1 MGYVQ
6 TDLDFNLN
14 FDVVDYT
21 ADFNLPA
28 PTPPPLPTTPIYYKD
43 FDSLPMEVSE
53 KRAILA
59 NKEKILRELDCE
71 IF

>member
-6 TDLDFNLN
+6 TDFDFNLN

-21 ADFNLPA
+21 SDFTIPP
-28 PTPPPLPTTPIYYKD
+28 PTPPPLPSMPLYYKD

-53 KRAILA
+53 NREQR
-59 NKEKILRELDCE
+59 NEKILRELDCE
-71 IF
+71 IV